1 MELPIIEVSKI
12 KQINPIRK
20 AIYLRHNNN
29 LNSLILPNNSISS
42 TLNEQKIKNGNIT
55 QDYEKL
61 QKKIINIFNKKCKTI
76 EKNKVKK
83 IIVNNIFSEINNNK
97 NISSNKT
104 NIFENQNDSK
114 EYKNKKEYIRNP
126 FNSIKIRNEI
136 SSYIY
141 SSPENQIRFINYI
154 MNNKS
159 DNSKSNENNKSI
171 QTLTQDQLLFN
182 NNNNIKNIKAT
193 KIKLIKGEN
202 KKDVDED
209 KINVK
214 ENSLLSLLLG
224 NNKKKKE
231 IIISRSKNIKNYYD
245 SWDNNILKTILPQ
258 NIKYFSKNTNNKFI
272 SHRNRGYKA
281 VNSMNYTKNKTRY
294 DYEDKYKKINSL
306 LVNRNKKNN
315 KLELK
320 SFKKLAR
327 SSSFC

>member
-1 MELPIIEVSKI
+1 MELPIIELSKI
-12 KQINPIRK
+12 KQINPIRQ

-29 LNSLILPNNSISS
+29 LNNLILPNNSISS

-61 QKKIINIFNKKCKTI
+61 QRKIINIFNKKCKTI

-83 IIVNNIFSEINNNK
+83 KIVKNIFSEINNTK

-126 FNSIKIRNEI
+126 FDSIKIRNEI

-154 MNNKS
+154 MKNKS
-159 DNSKSNENNKSI
+159 DNSRSNENKSI
-171 QTLTQDQLLFN
+171 QTLTQDQLLF
-182 NNNNIKNIKAT
+182 NNNIKNIKAT

-231 IIISRSKNIKNYYD
+231 IMISRSNNIKNYYD

-272 SHRNRGYKA
+272 SYRNRGYKV

-294 DYEDKYKKINSL
+294 DFDKYKKINNL
-306 LVNRNKKNN
+306 LLNRNKKNN

-320 SFKKLAR
+320 SFKKLGR